1 MHMTG
6 QLAVAKFE
14 FSAHSFTCP
23 VLVKLV
29 LNLYVRSRGRE
40 ERGARGASGRKGEGS
55 NGGGLLLFIV
65 SHSIPSSLH

>member
-40 ERGARGASGRKGEGS
+40 GREGREGQVGGRGRGVMGEGYYF
-55 NGGGLLLFIV
+55 L
-65 SHSIPSSLH
+65 